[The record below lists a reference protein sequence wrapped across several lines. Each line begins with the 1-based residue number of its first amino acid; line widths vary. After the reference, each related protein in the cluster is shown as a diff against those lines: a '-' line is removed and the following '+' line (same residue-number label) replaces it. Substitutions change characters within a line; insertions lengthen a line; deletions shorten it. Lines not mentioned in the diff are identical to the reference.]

1 MDSKQPRPPPRP
13 TGGPSRTARAKPPSF
28 LRPSKPSI
36 LPGGH
41 TQTSS
46 PSAGLRATKPTASAQ
61 SIRPVGSAPQ
71 PPAPAPRKYC
81 DYKLVMRAS
90 KGKVHYVMKL
100 HSSKPVDPA
109 TFTPPLKLRRRD
121 RASIQQIL
129 RASQEVAQAQ
139 GPDAALAEASQSA
152 AQGATAQAPDPPAR
166 GSGPG
171 AKIDTSVIAPY
182 GGATRNKQL
191 LFKKRTRQIYLAD
204 ESVRKLKEVE
214 SKPWFLEDFDRQEL
228 WTGHLEGGQRSP
240 YVLFVL
246 VQKCFQVVPA
256 RRWYKFAPK
265 IQYATLSIDEAEE
278 QIKKSQKE
286 EDDRWIMKKRG
297 AKPDADKPSAATAS
311 LGSLDRLNQAMTASP
326 NPQREDFGHGTL
338 SGRPQGQGADEL
350 DYEEDFQ
357 DDEEG
362 GGEYEPQ
369 DDEAKDAAER
379 AKQQVRRF
387 GMDGNPDD
395 DNDEDEA
402 ELDETGKQLKHLVR
416 DLEKNKAYDS
426 DQDQDPYASD
436 DDLFEEVDVP
446 TDLEP
451 AATKAPGSPVI
462 KPTSKK
468 DGSPKASAAT
478 KRKEPA
484 ASAKKRKRPA
494 SVPKAS
500 PKAEPVEAIRGPAAT
515 PLASDGPA
523 GARATDAAS
532 KKARLS
538 PATKPSVAAPLLP
551 KGDAPSPGIGG
562 AGASDS
568 LITEQEVVALIRGRH
583 LTPKELISHFKAKLR
598 ANPQNGAR
606 IKTFV
611 RKLATTRDGV
621 LELRADALAKYPG

>member
-13 TGGPSRTARAKPPSF
+13 TGGPSRPARAKPPSF

-46 PSAGLRATKPTASAQ
+46 PSAGLRTTKPPTSTQ
-61 SIRPVGSAPQ
+61 SVRPAGSAPR
-71 PPAPAPRKYC
+71 PSAPAPRTYC

-129 RASQEVAQAQ
+129 RASQEAPSEQ
-139 GPDAALAEASQSA
+139 GPDATLAEPSQNA
-152 AQGATAQAPDPPAR
+152 AQGANTQVPDPPAR

-278 QIKKSQKE
+278 QIKRSQKE

-297 AKPDADKPSAATAS
+297 AKPDADKPGAATAS
-311 LGSLDRLNQAMTASP
+311 LGGLERLSQAMATSS
-326 NPQREDFGHGTL
+326 NPQREDFGHGRV

-387 GMDGNPDD
+387 GMGGSPDD
-395 DNDEDEA
+395 APDEDEA

-436 DDLFEEVDVP
+436 DDLFEEVDVSADPEP
-446 TDLEP
+446 T
-451 AATKAPGSPVI
+451 ASKAPGSPAI

-468 DGSPKASAAT
+468 DGVPKTPAT
-478 KRKEPA
+478 AKRKEPA

-494 SVPKAS
+494 GASKAS
-500 PKAEPVEAIRGPAAT
+500 AKAEPAEATRGIAAT
-515 PLASDGPA
+515 PPASDGSA
-523 GARATDAAS
+523 GARLTDSGS
-532 KKARLS
+532 KKVRLS
-538 PATKPSVAAPLLP
+538 PATKPSVGAPLSP
-551 KGDAPSPGIGG
+551 KSDAPG
-562 AGASDS
+562 AGPGGGVAADL
-568 LITEQEVVALIRGRH
+568 LITEQEVVALIRGRR
-583 LTPKELISHFKAKLR
+583 LTAKELISHFKTKLR

-621 LELRADALAKYPG
+621 LELRADVLAK